1 MYAYKYIH
9 EKIINNPM
17 SHNNPEDSKITL
29 KIKFVLTIGL
39 IYIDDVIYIAG
50 E

>member
-9 EKIINNPM
+9 EKINNNPI

-29 KIKFVLTIGL
+29 KN
-39 IYIDDVIYIAG
+39 
-50 E
+50 